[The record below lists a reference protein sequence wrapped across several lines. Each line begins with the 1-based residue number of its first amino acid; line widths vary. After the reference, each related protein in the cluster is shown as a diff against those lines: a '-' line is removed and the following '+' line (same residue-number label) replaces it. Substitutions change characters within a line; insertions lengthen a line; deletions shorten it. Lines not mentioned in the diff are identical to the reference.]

1 MPLQA
6 PNLDDRNFDQL
17 VDEAKERVKRSCPSW
32 TDLTPGD
39 PGVTLLEVFAFLT
52 ETMIYRLN
60 RIPEKAYIEFLRLI
74 GVKLQPPGAAS
85 VNLVFTLSRPA
96 ERPVEIPRGTRVTT
110 SRSASAAEPPVFI
123 TARAGVI
130 EAGKTDLELPAHHC
144 ELVEGELA
152 GKGTGLP
159 GLTVTARRPP
169 IVAPTGEDL
178 DLVVAVEA
186 VPGELDQRA
195 RALQY
200 EGRAYRVWRE
210 AENFTNLGADP
221 FVYVA
226 DRITGTITFAPEARM
241 LGEDGYLEDAAR
253 PLGAFPLAGRE
264 VRLWYRHG
272 GGPCKADA
280 NTLTTLKD
288 PIRGVQVTNPG
299 PATGGRAAETLENA

>member
-1 MPLQA
+1 M
-6 PNLDDRNFDQL
+6 
-17 VDEAKERVKRSCPSW
+17 
-32 TDLTPGD
+32 
-39 PGVTLLEVFAFLT
+39 
-52 ETMIYRLN
+52 
-60 RIPEKAYIEFLRLI
+60 
-74 GVKLQPPGAAS
+74 
-85 VNLVFTLSRPA
+85 
-96 ERPVEIPRGTRVTT
+96 
-110 SRSASAAEPPVFI
+110 
-123 TARAGVI
+123 
-130 EAGKTDLELPAHHC
+130 
-144 ELVEGELA
+144 
-152 GKGTGLP
+152 
-159 GLTVTARRPP
+159 
-169 IVAPTGEDL
+169 
-178 DLVVAVEA
+178 AVEA

-264 VRLWYRHG
+264 VRLWYRRG